1 MSIGPTISVFSGL
14 NVYWQGYIS
23 SLLAVAN
30 PYRPVVYCVELHGN
44 IAEFALDNYF
54 VIVSIQHRDD
64 SFRHYS
70 LSWYKLIRYT
80 DG

>member
-1 MSIGPTISVFSGL
+1 MLFLTWVSDLGIH
-14 NVYWQGYIS
+14 
-23 SLLAVAN
+23 SLCPQRLGCCIEADPQMLKHIYV
-30 PYRPVVYCVELHGN
+30 
-44 IAEFALDNYF
+44 AEFASDNYF